1 LLNHLIMMRS
11 ILFAVATLATIASTS
26 HAASKLYFREPLPMR
41 SVVAVI
47 DTPIV
52 DTAVDADSLA
62 ELDSL
67 LDSLEYSFDAHGI
80 SHRRW
85 HRPHVFV
92 LNQIERTKQSPYR
105 EELPIMDFNRVDGF
119 YLGLSSG
126 GMSDFGS
133 HDEIG
138 VDAGGGYGF
147 ASKRWQG
154 LLGLEYRLPIVN
166 WKELREQGP
175 RIFYGA
181 PTIAIGGE
189 VHNVTSTDDG
199 WRTGRIENAAF
210 AFFARED
217 FRDYYKLA
225 GWDAYIALR
234 PMRDVEWRVAWRS
247 DHYESLGQN
256 VFYGRFGGNKV
267 LPPNPIIND
276 GEMHSLA
283 VTGIIEKVHPRVRQV
298 INVFGDPV
306 WVEQLE
312 GHSDMM
318 QAEFGHMP
326 GSDFGF
332 NRYQLDGRRFLPLTK
347 GINFDYRIRAEATT
361 GDPVL
366 QKLEYLG
373 GPGSLPGLYRKS
385 LAGNRELL
393 VNTELRLNVN
403 MLTRIFHSPDLSLI
417 VYNDFGSIGWA
428 GADQGIFK
436 GYGLHGINSILY
448 NVGAGI
454 GWTRGV
460 QLGASWR
467 TDIKEDPRWIV
478 RFQRSF

>member
-1 LLNHLIMMRS
+1 MTRRILLPLALVT
-11 ILFAVATLATIASTS
+11 ILYSNGL
-26 HAASKLYFREPLPMR
+26 AASKFYVPAPIAVRSLP
-41 SVVAVI
+41 SVI
-47 DTPIV
+47 DTPMV
-52 DTAVDADSLA
+52 DTTDDEDSLA

-67 LDSLEYSFDAHGI
+67 LDSVAFSFDI
-80 SHRRW
+80 QSVSHRRW

-92 LNQIERTKQSPYR
+92 LNQIERTKQVPYR
-105 EELPIMDFNRVDGF
+105 EELPIIDFNRVNGLF
-119 YLGLSSG
+119 LGLSSG
-126 GMSDFGS
+126 GLSDFGP

-138 VDAGGGYGF
+138 VDVGGGYGF
-147 ASKRWQG
+147 ASKRWEG

-166 WKELREQGP
+166 LSALRRNGMP
-175 RIFYGA
+175 RIIYGA

-189 VHNVTSTDDG
+189 VHNITATDDG
-199 WRTGRIENAAF
+199 WRAGRIENAAF

-225 GWDAYIALR
+225 GWDAYIAWR

-247 DHYESLGQN
+247 DRYQSLPQE
-256 VFYGRFGGNKV
+256 VFYGRFGGDKV
-267 LPPNPIIND
+267 LPPNPMISE
-276 GEMHSLA
+276 GEMRSLV
-283 VTGIIEKVHPRVRQV
+283 VTGIIERVHPRVRQAL
-298 INVFGDPV
+298 NVFGDPV
-306 WVEQLE
+306 WIEQLE

-347 GINFDYRIRAEATT
+347 GVSLDWRLRAEATT

-373 GPGSLPGLYRKS
+373 GPGSLPALYRKS
-385 LAGNRELL
+385 LVGNRLL
-393 VNTELRLNVN
+393 LLNTELRLNVN
-403 MLTRIFHSPDLSLI
+403 MLTRIFHSPDMSLI
-417 VYNDFGSIGWA
+417 VYNDFGDVGIA
-428 GADQGIFK
+428 APDDGIFK
-436 GYGLHGINSILY
+436 GYGLHGVSSIAY

-454 GWTRGV
+454 GWTRGI

-467 TDIKEDPRWIV
+467 TDKKEDPRWIV